1 MYEGVCMG
9 GAGGGIKDG
18 RVTQIGTNYRVHN
31 QLVGA
36 SRHLV
41 QPAQIMLVDHQI
53 FLFLNYQC
61 LNGTLIK
68 KKTKFSLRKRKSRR
82 NGHI

>member
-9 GAGGGIKDG
+9 GGEGGGGSKTAELPKLEPITG
-18 RVTQIGTNYRVHN
+18 VHK

-53 FLFLNYQC
+53 FLFLNDQC

-68 KKTKFSLRKRKSRR
+68 KKRKFP
-82 NGHI
+82 HI